1 MGNKP
6 NLSNYSTTWKNAK
19 QLYST
24 STFSLQHI
32 GSRKL
37 LQTRHRKTK
46 QLDKFVSDR
55 YSVTSPKTQ

>member
-24 STFSLQHI
+24 STSLLTHI

-37 LQTRHRKTK
+37 LQTHHRKAK